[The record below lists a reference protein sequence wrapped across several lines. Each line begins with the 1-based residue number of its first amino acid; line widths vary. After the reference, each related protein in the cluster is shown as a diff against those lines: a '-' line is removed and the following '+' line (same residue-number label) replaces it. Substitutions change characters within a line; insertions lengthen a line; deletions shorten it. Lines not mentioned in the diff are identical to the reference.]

1 MKKISQNL
9 VSVYLEPPELKG
21 DDSKSDIWVERE
33 DFYCAGDGGETRKSR
48 TKSIENTPYLILGF
62 DTEFKSPEESVTSD
76 QIKLGD
82 AKYKVLSYQFHAKTS
97 EGQEWSGICCPK
109 DDERLTVSEF
119 VVFALGL
126 GSRVHEIK
134 NLPTKIFMVGHFTR
148 ADIPAF
154 ADFRDLTDYLSSVR
168 NTFLSIDK
176 SLKFNFFEDDPIEVD
191 VILRDTMLLTPQAS
205 KSLRGIGELVG
216 VEKIVLSKNK
226 KKAKEL
232 ISNMD
237 QLRSNDWELFK
248 EYALNDALICVRYIE
263 EIIKQY
269 ESVTGKKK
277 VPVTLTSIGVDLLLN
292 SWNQVS
298 TDQYLK
304 VLGREKKKERFYNKA
319 KGYYSSKTTE
329 VPLAQVHFENAF
341 VTESYHGGRNEQ
353 FWFGPC
359 FEDDWTDFDLS
370 GAYPTVMSLIG
381 MPDWESMYE
390 TKKLK
395 DFQATTLGF
404 AWVEF
409 EFPKSVRYP
418 TLPVRTD
425 HGLIFPIQGVSYCS
439 SPEIVVAR
447 NLGAKLKIKRGL
459 IIPSND
465 EIRVFEQFIEGCVL
479 NRKKEGSKTLKGLF
493 WKEIS
498 NSTYGKTAQGL
509 REKRV
514 YDLRDKDTK
523 VLPESRITNP
533 YFASF
538 ITSYTRGLLGEIMNG
553 IDADSYVFSC
563 TTDGFLTN
571 ATDAEMKRAEKGELA
586 SLFKKARKSLTGQE
600 QLLEVKHRVRLPLG
614 WKTRGQATLMPGSEV
629 DESMNTVLAKGG
641 IFTKPESEETS
652 DQNDDIVRMFFERS
666 PQSLIRVESLTGMR
680 DIVENDAD
688 LVSKV
693 FYKRLNMEYDW
704 KRQPKS
710 VGYSKKYKHVIFS
723 TRPWYSEGQF
733 VQVRKSWEE
742 YVKDSPSCIKDL
754 NSFNSF
760 ASYLESTTALPP
772 DIGRYL
778 HKEDG
783 DLKRLR
789 QSLCSA
795 WKHSQAGLSYQ
806 KDNVSAQSF
815 ADLLNDIGI
824 PCKKSD
830 VENSLKKAFHPNIVP
845 PTEVVKEKLRIF
857 KKTFKKLDESQI
869 LFLDTSE
876 NAVTIRKFSTCDFV
890 SKCD

>member
-1 MKKISQNL
+1 M
-9 VSVYLEPPELKG
+9 
-21 DDSKSDIWVERE
+21 ERG
-33 DFYCAGDGGETRKSR
+33 DFYCAGDCSETSKSR

-62 DTEFKSPEESVTSD
+62 DTEFKSPDESVTSD

-82 AKYKVLSYQFHAKTS
+82 AKYKVLSYQFHAKTLD
-97 EGQEWSGICCPK
+97 GYEWSGICCPK

-119 VVFALGL
+119 IVFALGI
-126 GSRVHEIK
+126 GSRIHEIK

-216 VEKIVLSKNK
+216 VEKVVLSKNK
-226 KKAKEL
+226 NKAKEL

-237 QLRSNDWELFK
+237 KLRSNDWELFK

-269 ESVTGKKK
+269 EAVTGKKK

-298 TDQYLK
+298 ADQYLK
-304 VLGREKKKERFYNKA
+304 ILGREKKKERIFNKK
-319 KGYYSSKTTE
+319 KGYYSYRTSE
-329 VPLAQVHFENAF
+329 VPLAQVHFENSF

-370 GAYPTVMSLIG
+370 GAYPTAMSLIG
-381 MPDWESMYE
+381 MPDWESMYRSE
-390 TKKLK
+390 KLK
-395 DFQATTLGF
+395 DFQSTTIGF

-409 EFPKSVRYP
+409 EFSKSVRYP

-425 HGLIFPIQGVSYCS
+425 HGLIFPLQGISYCS

-459 IIPSND
+459 IIPTND
-465 EIRVFEQFIEGCVL
+465 EIRVFEKFIEECVL
-479 NRKKEGSKTLKGLF
+479 KRKKEGSKTLKGLF

-523 VLPESRITNP
+523 VLPASRITNP

-538 ITSYTRGLLGEIMNG
+538 ITSYIRGLLGEVMNG

-571 ATDAEMKRAEKGELA
+571 ATDAEMKRAEGGELA
-586 SLFKKARKSLTGQE
+586 TLFKKARQSLTGQE

-614 WKTRGQATLMPGSEV
+614 WKTRGQATLIPGNEF

-652 DQNDDIVRMFFERS
+652 DQNDDIVKMFFERS
-666 PQSLIRVESLTGMR
+666 PQSLIRVESLTGIR

-710 VGYSKKYKHVIFS
+710 VGYSKKYKHLIFS

-733 VQVRKSWEE
+733 IQVRKSWEE
-742 YVKDSPSCIKDL
+742 FVKVSPSCIKDL

-760 ASYLESTTALPP
+760 ASYLESTTALPS
-772 DIGRYL
+772 DIARYL

-795 WKHSQAGLSYQ
+795 WKHSQAGLSYER
-806 KDNVSAQSF
+806 DNISALSF

-824 PCKKSD
+824 PCKKTD
-830 VENSLKKAFHPNIVP
+830 VENAFKKSFHPNIVP
-845 PTEVVKEKLRIF
+845 PTEIVKEKLKVF
-857 KKTFKKLDESQI
+857 KKTFKKLDETQI
-869 LFLDTSE
+869 LFLDKSE
-876 NAVTIRKFSTCDFV
+876 NAVTIRKLTSCSFLDLCV
-890 SKCD
+890 